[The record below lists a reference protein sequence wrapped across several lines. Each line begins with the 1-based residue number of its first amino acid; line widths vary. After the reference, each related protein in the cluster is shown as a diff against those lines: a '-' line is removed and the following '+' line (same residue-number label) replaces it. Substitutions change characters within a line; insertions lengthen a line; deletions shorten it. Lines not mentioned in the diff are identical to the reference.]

1 MYFNQEFVVA
11 RRVLELANTLINN
24 RNRHIR
30 DLHIT
35 TDQADALIY
44 YHDFPDQTISDL
56 KNFQHIR
63 HQSAQVI
70 TQKLVD
76 KGLVTLIKNPNDRRA
91 KLVVLTDAGNMMR
104 LHLKNNGS
112 RTGEQLLN
120 GFSDNEKQQFLT
132 LLEKSISNLNRGN
145 K

>member
-1 MYFNQEFVVA
+1 MYFNQEYVVA
-11 RRVLELANTLINN
+11 RRVLELANTLINTRN
-24 RNRHIR
+24 RNIRH
-30 DLHIT
+30 LHIT

-44 YHDFPDQTISDL
+44 YHDFPNQTISDL

-63 HQSAQVI
+63 HQSAQAI

-76 KGLVTLIKNPNDRRA
+76 KGLVRLIEKPEDHRS
-91 KLVVLTDAGNMMR
+91 KQVELTDAGNMMR

-112 RTGEQLLN
+112 RTGEQILD
-120 GFSDNEKQQFLT
+120 GFSDNEKQQFLA